1 MSVVERA
8 LRKCGSKKSTQGGEY
23 MILTKGICSLI
34 AAILI
39 TLAGIVAVEAAE
51 KGHVHKAPHGGVVEE
66 AEGVHAEFVIDKGG
80 QPTLYLYDKSMR
92 PLERSDL
99 EPRVTIK
106 GKGPGAAEETRV
118 LRFSKDSKDGPLFKG
133 DPVKGFKDWDTAV
146 VSLKLKDSPT
156 NIRFSRHSGGHGH

>member
-1 MSVVERA
+1 
-8 LRKCGSKKSTQGGEY
+8 
-23 MILTKGICSLI
+23 MILPKGIWSLI

-39 TLAGIVAVEAAE
+39 ALSGIVSAEAAE
-51 KGHVHKAPHGGVVEE
+51 KGHAHKAPHGGVIEE
-66 AEGVHAEFVIDKGG
+66 AEGVHAEFLIDKGG

-99 EPRVTIK
+99 EPKVTIK
-106 GKGPGAAEETRV
+106 GKGPGATEETRV
-118 LRFSKDSKDGPLFKG
+118 LRFSKDSKEGAVFKG
-133 DPVKGFKDWDTAV
+133 DRIKGLKDWDTAV